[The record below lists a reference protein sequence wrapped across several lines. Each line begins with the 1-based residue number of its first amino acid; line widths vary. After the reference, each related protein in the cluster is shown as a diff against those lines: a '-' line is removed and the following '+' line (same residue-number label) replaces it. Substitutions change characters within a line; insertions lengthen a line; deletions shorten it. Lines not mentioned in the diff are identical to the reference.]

1 MEEWARVR
9 GRLLTRMRG
18 GRETEDPERGR
29 SRNMRKKKEMDRWKT
44 RVDEGAKARETG
56 EQRDTWMAKR

>member
-29 SRNMRKKKEMDRWKT
+29 SRNMRKKNCLLYTSDAA
-44 RVDEGAKARETG
+44 DE
-56 EQRDTWMAKR
+56 